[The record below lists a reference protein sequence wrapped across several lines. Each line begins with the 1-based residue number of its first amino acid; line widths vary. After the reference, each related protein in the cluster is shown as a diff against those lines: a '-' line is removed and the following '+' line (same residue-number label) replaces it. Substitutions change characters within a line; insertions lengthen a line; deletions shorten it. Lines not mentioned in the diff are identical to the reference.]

1 MIMERNTSKRN
12 GRLGNCLISSWRH
25 KKKKKKKANQKLDKI
40 TLYEL

>member
-25 KKKKKKKANQKLDKI
+25 KKKKKANQKLDKI